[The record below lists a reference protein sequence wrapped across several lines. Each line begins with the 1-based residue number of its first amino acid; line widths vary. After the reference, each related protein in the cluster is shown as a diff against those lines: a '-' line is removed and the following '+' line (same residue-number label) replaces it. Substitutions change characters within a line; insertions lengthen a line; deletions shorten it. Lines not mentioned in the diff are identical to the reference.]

1 MQGKEEEAVQ
11 ERERQRKRQR
21 KRQRQETKKEEESDW
36 LDKIFPRK
44 PGSFEVKPDDG
55 KMFQK
60 IIC

>member
-1 MQGKEEEAVQ
+1 MQGKEKEAVQ
-11 ERERQRKRQR
+11 ERERQRKRQ
-21 KRQRQETKKEEESDW
+21 ETKKEEESDR